1 VLAAASSSRRYGE
14 KPTKLCILFSFPASG
29 GAADELNLVREDVVL
44 VNSKSAQDLSYV
56 TGFDVAIGY
65 VKASDALSDGTEIRL
80 LQSLTSLYESSSSSK
95 GAGKTVV
102 LYVEGIDA
110 ENDAAKLQRISKK
123 LSATV
128 QEAWRL
134 VFPNKKS
141 GDQPEVRIETSL
153 EAVTGIVDATPAAR
167 TGQDIAAS
175 IEAVSAAAVPTSV
188 ASSDLEA
195 KAAAACVGI
204 SDDFFEEIQSSIAV
218 LGGAAS
224 VEEISAI
231 VSTAVENVN
240 RDHSDVLTTFAGTN
254 ALKAASYRT
263 RARLAHTLHAPFRR
277 FVDNLLVQSGAAF
290 EALAKKVPPNSELGP
305 TLERRAASVVANARK
320 EAKQLQ
326 RDFVAMVCEHSQGLF
341 APQLSSG
348 TSVRPQPWFGC
359 ASDLDDLQARL
370 EERCRDR
377 VRSLYLLGAYNP
389 YIRDRPWAPTHINFN
404 YLIDPRAL
412 ALGLEYNKLYDEH
425 VDGPAINR
433 ALPLAIP
440 GVAQVAF
447 DPNDHPVP
455 KENKPWWQVLID
467 YYRD

>member
-1 VLAAASSSRRYGE
+1 M
-14 KPTKLCILFSFPASG
+14 CILFSFPASG

-65 VKASDALSDGTEIRL
+65 VKASDALSDGTETRI
-80 LQSLTSLYESSSSSK
+80 LQSLTSLYESSK
-95 GAGKTVV
+95 VTGKTVV

-110 ENDAAKLQRISKK
+110 KNDAVKLQRISKK

-128 QEAWRL
+128 QDAWRL
-134 VFPNKKS
+134 VFPNKKN

-175 IEAVSAAAVPTSV
+175 IEAMSAAAAVPTSE
-188 ASSDLEA
+188 ATSDLEA
-195 KAAAACVGI
+195 KAAAACVDI

-218 LGGAAS
+218 LGTAS
-224 VEEISAI
+224 IEEISAI

-240 RDHSDVLTTFAGTN
+240 RDYSDVLTTFAGTN

-326 RDFVAMVCEHSQGLF
+326 RDFVAMVCDHSQGLF
-341 APQLSSG
+341 APQPFSG
-348 TSVRPQPWFGC
+348 TSLRPQPWFGC
-359 ASDLDDLQARL
+359 ASDVDELQARL

-377 VRSLYLLGAYNP
+377 VRSLFLLGAYNP

-425 VDGPAINR
+425 VEGPAINR
-433 ALPLAIP
+433 ALPLVIP

-447 DPNDHPVP
+447 DPNDHPVAQ
-455 KENKPWWQVLID
+455 ENKPWWQVLID